1 MTSFLGRPSVS
12 GVRWIA
18 RILGT
23 LIGLLLLAE
32 FIEGVKGP
40 HPPATTRDYLLA
52 AGCVAV
58 VLGFA
63 VGWFKELAA
72 ALLVLA
78 GTAFVAV
85 IMLLPP
91 GMEWPWQIFIIT
103 GLLGL
108 LFLYVHVAGRKK

>member
-32 FIEGVKGP
+32 FIEGVTATN
-40 HPPATTRDYLLA
+40 PPATIRDYLVA
-52 AGCVAV
+52 AGG
-58 VLGFA
+58 VLTIVGFA

-72 ALLVLA
+72 ALLILA
-78 GTAFVAV
+78 GTALIAV
-85 IMLLPP
+85 IILLLP